1 MLFPVHSNS
10 ISKHLLEFLLSV
22 LSANVGISYY
32 TDLLNVNI
40 LDFSGKSH
48 GAGDVPSRRII
59 I

>member
-1 MLFPVHSNS
+1 MLFPVCSNS

-22 LSANVGISYY
+22 LSANVDISYY

-48 GAGDVPSRRII
+48 GTRDVPSRRII